1 MEQILYQ
8 LFWIKWSK
16 FTTEVNFLFVL
27 NTRIDSEYASVLNNK
42 IPYFNRPDKNNIILK
57 YANNGVTYA
66 AKEKRCLL
74 NFQCFINL
82 CAAWVSILLP
92 FYLEKV

>member
-1 MEQILYQ
+1 M
-8 LFWIKWSK
+8 
-16 FTTEVNFLFVL
+16 N
-27 NTRIDSEYASVLNNK
+27 SEYASVLNNK